1 MPPAV
6 LRRTVTDPG
15 SRAAQAH
22 ADWIDVTARHRPQE
36 PSMTPS
42 TMPLLNASPVPLGAT
57 PPQTDVV
64 FMPRPGAQPQALGHD
79 QLTKLALAHHLA
91 ELLEGRFVG
100 MVVAPGDPRSGT
112 DPHAD
117 TTPLLL
123 VPSDTLTVGAGAA
136 PPEVFGGIV
145 PQAFIATKVITHPL
159 VAPGAL
165 APTGWSTAFPEAV
178 RDVVLPGWSVF
189 SADDAVIA
197 TERLLAGGSVRA
209 KLPSGVGGS
218 GQQVLRSM
226 DELQALLQRLPAEAL
241 RAEGLVLERNLSD
254 VKTYSVGQ
262 VRVGG
267 WTATYCGTQRLTTN
281 HAGHEVYGGSRLMV
295 VRGDHEVLLNQPI
308 DDAQRRAIEQAMVYH
323 RAAVACYPGMSATRW
338 NYDVAAGVDDT
349 GLPQDGVLEQSWR
362 IGGATGAELAAL
374 QAFRDDPEL
383 DVVEAET
390 VEVYGEAEDLPPGA
404 RLYYDGIDPQVG
416 RLVKYAVARRYG
428 HA

>member
-1 MPPAV
+1 
-6 LRRTVTDPG
+6 
-15 SRAAQAH
+15 
-22 ADWIDVTARHRPQE
+22 
-36 PSMTPS
+36 MTPS
-42 TMPLLNASPVPLGAT
+42 PMPMLNALQGPLGTA
-57 PPQTDVV
+57 PSQPDVV
-64 FMPRPGAQPQALGHD
+64 FMPRPGAQPHALGHD
-79 QLTKLALAHHLA
+79 QLTKLALANHLA
-91 ELLEGRFVG
+91 ELLEGRFAG
-100 MVVAPGDPRSGT
+100 VVLAPHDARDAD

-117 TTPLLL
+117 TAPLLL
-123 VPSDTLTVGAGAA
+123 VPSDTLTVGTGTAL
-136 PPEVFGGIV
+136 PEVFGGIV
-145 PQAFIATKVITHPL
+145 PHAFIATKVITHPL
-159 VAPGAL
+159 VRPSAVAPA
-165 APTGWSTAFPEAV
+165 GWNPAFPEAV
-178 RDVVLPGWSVF
+178 HDVVLAGWSVF
-189 SADDAVIA
+189 SADEAVIA

-209 KLPSGVGGS
+209 KLPSGIGGS

-226 DELQALLQRLPAEAL
+226 DDLHTLLQRLPAASL
-241 RAEGLVLERNLSD
+241 RAEGLVLERNLHD

-295 VRGDHEVLLNQPI
+295 VRGDHEVLLNQPL
-308 DDAQRRAIEQAMVYH
+308 DDAQRRAVEQAMVYH
-323 RAAVACYPGMSATRW
+323 RAAVACYPGFSATRW
-338 NYDVAAGVDDT
+338 NYDVAAGVDDH

-390 VEVYGEAEDLPPGA
+390 VEVYGEADDLPPGA
-404 RLYYDGIDPQVG
+404 RLYYDGIDAHVG